1 MADSIK
7 AQQPSGEGNYL
18 YPPAQNPPASK
29 PTASVSYVGAEQ
41 GTFKTDIPARLDRLP
56 WSRFH
61 LLVVLALGITWILD
75 GLEVTI
81 VGAIGPVL
89 QNPQTLGLS
98 ATEIGGAASAY
109 VSGAVIG
116 ALVFGWLT
124 DRHGRRLIFYV
135 TLAVY
140 LAGVLATATS
150 WDALSF
156 AAFRAITGFGI
167 GGEYAAINSAID
179 ELIPARLR
187 GRIDL
192 IVNGSFWLGAAAGSG
207 AAVVL
212 LDPNLLGADTG
223 WRLSFAIGGV
233 LGFGIL
239 LMRRHVPESPRWL
252 VTHGRS
258 HTAEATV
265 EDIEAR
271 VRTETG
277 RELDRPQKF
286 LEVHLRTSFG
296 LGVIFKAMCGKY
308 RSRSILA
315 LTLMIAQSF
324 LFNAV
329 YFSYG
334 LVLNRFEQV
343 EAHRTGL
350 YLLLLCI
357 SNFMGP
363 LLLGSLFDTLGRRTM
378 IAGTYGIS
386 GVLLIATA
394 LAFGFGALTAW
405 TQTLAW
411 MTIFFFASAAASS
424 AYLTVSE
431 IFPLETRALAIAIFF
446 ALGTSVGA
454 CAPLLFGYLLEAD
467 SRWPIAGGYLLAAAL
482 MLTAAIVEAKLGID
496 AEMRSLEDI
505 ADPLS
510 EAQAAG

>member
-1 MADSIK
+1 MADTIK
-7 AQQPSGEGNYL
+7 AQQAPRHGNHVQASHQG
-18 YPPAQNPPASK
+18 PAASK
-29 PTASVSYVGAEQ
+29 PTASVAHVSAERS
-41 GTFKTDIPARLDRLP
+41 TFKTDIPARLDRLP
-56 WSRFH
+56 WGRFH

-98 ATEIGGAASAY
+98 AAEIGGAASAY

-179 ELIPARLR
+179 ELIPARFR

-207 AAVVL
+207 AALVL

-223 WRLSFAIGGV
+223 WRLSFAIGGI
-233 LGFGIL
+233 LGLGIL
-239 LMRRHVPESPRWL
+239 LLRRHVPESPRWL

-258 HTAEATV
+258 HTAETTV

-277 RELDRPQKF
+277 RELEHPQKF
-286 LEVHLRTSFG
+286 LEVHPRTSFG
-296 LGVIFKAMCGKY
+296 LGLIFKCMFGEY

-363 LLLGSLFDTLGRRTM
+363 LLLGSLFDTLGRRIM

-394 LAFGFGALTAW
+394 FAFGFGALTAW
-405 TQTLAW
+405 TQTFAW

-424 AYLTVSE
+424 AYLTASE

-454 CAPLLFGYLLEAD
+454 CAPLLFGYLLEWE
-467 SRWPIAGGYLLAAAL
+467 SPWPLAGGYLLAAAL
-482 MLTAAIVEAKLGID
+482 MLIAAIVEAKLGID

-505 ADPLS
+505 AGPLS
-510 EAQAAG
+510 GARPP